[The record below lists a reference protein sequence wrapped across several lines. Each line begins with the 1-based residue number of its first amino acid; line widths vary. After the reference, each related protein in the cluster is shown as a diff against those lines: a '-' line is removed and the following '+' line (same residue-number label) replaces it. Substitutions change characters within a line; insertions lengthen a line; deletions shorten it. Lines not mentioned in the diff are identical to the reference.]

1 MITEQSLTK
10 SWEKIGRYE
19 PVSSHLTFHK
29 NGLTLGAGTIIVPS
43 GRDDWGRP
51 VLKIDGNEERILAL
65 LSVAHDQPVMP
76 SILNNLRS
84 ASRCWCKGEIT
95 LAYIHIAFSGL
106 QALEDEEAP
115 RRLFMAKR
123 LLDHGMDEAE
133 MLKGLDLLP
142 QCFTPWSWQQLV
154 KEFNPDQ
161 PRVPAGCSEGGQ
173 FCSSKAEG
181 DMPPSPYGSAPDT
194 PRINSEMPP
203 KLPAHEATPNANI
216 ATPVPKSPDPQP
228 ADTVT
233 RPNGVTVTHQPG
245 GDWVAS
251 NYEQITAVASDP
263 AGGYYGEC
271 VALVKQLTGMPETAK
286 WRAGDAITGYGDPPL
301 QPGTA
306 IATMDEN
313 GRYPGPGVKHKHA
326 CIFMGYGVDE
336 YGRKGM
342 YVYDQYK
349 GKPPGKRFIEFNN
362 SKGVSNNAYK
372 YSVVIT
378 SK

>member
-29 NGLTLGAGTIIVPS
+29 NGLMLGAGTVIVPS

-76 SILNNLRS
+76 RILDNLRS
-84 ASRCWCKGEIT
+84 ASRCWCKGENT

-106 QALEDEEAP
+106 QALEDEDAP

-161 PRVPAGCSEGGQ
+161 ARDDHGRWTSDNQVAATLYPPPAP
-173 FCSSKAEG
+173 FKTWDA
-181 DMPPSPYGSAPDT
+181 YGEHLKDIT
-194 PRINSEMPP
+194 NS
-203 KLPAHEATPNANI
+203 
-216 ATPVPKSPDPQP
+216 V
-228 ADTVT
+228 
-233 RPNGVTVTHQPG
+233 GVTHQPG
-245 GDWVAS
+245 ESWQVSNFESVTDVAG
-251 NYEQITAVASDP
+251 T
-263 AGGYYGEC
+263 GKYYGQC
-271 VALVKQLTGMPETAK
+271 VSLVKDLTGMPATSE
-286 WRAGDAITGYGDPPL
+286 WRAGDALKGYNDPPL
-301 QPGTA
+301 QPGTV

-313 GRYPGPGVKHKHA
+313 GRYPGPEDDDKHA
-326 CIFMGYGVDE
+326 AIFVRYEEQNGK
-336 YGRKGM
+336 KGM
-342 YVYDQYK
+342 VIYDQYLSK
-349 GKPPGKRFIEFNN
+349 KEKNGVKSPSERFIPFDDKK
-362 SKGVSNNAYK
+362 SYINNAYS
-372 YSVVIT
+372 YSVVT
-378 SK
+378 TKR